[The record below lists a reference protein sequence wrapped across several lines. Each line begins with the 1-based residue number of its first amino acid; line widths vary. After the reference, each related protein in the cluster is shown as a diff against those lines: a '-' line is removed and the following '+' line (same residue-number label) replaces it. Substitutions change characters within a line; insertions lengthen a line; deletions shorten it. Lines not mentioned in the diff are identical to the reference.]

1 MAVSKR
7 MWQREQERKRR
18 ERIRRARRR
27 RNCAVAVVILAVA
40 AVIAIVMLNK
50 DTDKPKTP
58 KSTPAVEV
66 KTDTTAVTNPY
77 TTTRTED
84 DIKLSFYKNTAFAGN
99 ALAKTV
105 GMYGIL
111 EETDIYADVNTEL
124 ENVDTAIPQDA
135 TTPIAE
141 QFKSKRFNKLFLCF
155 GENELNK
162 LSATEFKDQY
172 AELVGKIKENQPDTT
187 IYVLGIPPVS
197 ANTSELNSNITM
209 SKIKSFNKRI
219 ISLAVDEELYY
230 VDCVDALGDNKD
242 FLPQG
247 VSADGVNLNKAAV
260 IDLLYYI
267 QKEAYIPDSSDLA
280 DTGDGE
286 EDDKEDDEEDD
297 EKDEPTSEPTDK
309 PDKTSAPTAS
319 PTPTVNVLKD
329 KKSKGDN

>member
-40 AVIAIVMLNK
+40 AVFAIVMLNK

-111 EETDIYADVNTEL
+111 EETDIYADVNTDL

-172 AELVGKIKENQPDTT
+172 AELVKKIKDNQPDTT

-197 ANTSELNSNITM
+197 ANASDLNSSMTM
-209 SKIKSFNKRI
+209 SKIKNFNKRI

-230 VDCVDALGDNKD
+230 IDCVDALGDNKD

-267 QKEAYIPDSSDLA
+267 QKEAYIPDSGDLV
-280 DTGDGE
+280 DMDDGE
-286 EDDKEDDEEDD
+286 EDNEE
-297 EKDEPTSEPTDK
+297 DEPTSKSTDK